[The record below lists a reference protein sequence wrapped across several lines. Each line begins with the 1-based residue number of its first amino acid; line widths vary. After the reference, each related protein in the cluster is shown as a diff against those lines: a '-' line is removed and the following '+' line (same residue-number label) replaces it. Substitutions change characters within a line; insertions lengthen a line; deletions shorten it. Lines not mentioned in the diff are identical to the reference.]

1 MEIKLQRQELR
12 VLKCSRCN
20 SDLDVSSK
28 FCPSCGSR
36 IEVNP
41 EVKRTKIAK
50 LASKYAN
57 KIPTYWYGTQ
67 ISFESITDKEKK
79 NLLKFDKNL
88 YVDDF
93 VYMYDK
99 SITHNCTEGM
109 LFMLSGIYVKDLP
122 LGRAHFFRYSDIS
135 SVNVVSYDSLR
146 LYLRN
151 NMSKEISVCWKS
163 EPLKELLE
171 KILEIDK
178 QCDTS
183 YTNSSDSGYTNGI
196 FGQGNRKAYMD
207 GQRNGYNRCSRE
219 YEIKLRKQADK
230 FLMQIKNVENQKVEY
245 RQLLDEYEKTIEEY
259 EVLLENTNSK
269 EYDSRLTRIKETYNQ
284 LNLLKS

>member
-93 VYMYDK
+93 VY
-99 SITHNCTEGM
+99 
-109 LFMLSGIYVKDLP
+109 IYM
-122 LGRAHFFRYSDIS
+122 I
-135 SVNVVSYDSLR
+135 N
-146 LYLRN
+146 
-151 NMSKEISVCWKS
+151 
-163 EPLKELLE
+163 LLH
-171 KILEIDK
+171 II
-178 QCDTS
+178 
-183 YTNSSDSGYTNGI
+183 
-196 FGQGNRKAYMD
+196 
-207 GQRNGYNRCSRE
+207 
-219 YEIKLRKQADK
+219 
-230 FLMQIKNVENQKVEY
+230 VQKVCFLCYLEY
-245 RQLLDEYEKTIEEY
+245 M
-259 EVLLENTNSK
+259 
-269 EYDSRLTRIKETYNQ
+269 
-284 LNLLKS
+284 